1 MRTMWMFR
9 LLCTALA
16 VGLLCAD
23 AFAERRPN
31 VLMIV
36 CDDLNTDLGAFGVEA
51 ARTPHMD
58 RLAVSGTRF
67 AAAFAQFGN
76 CMPSRYSFL
85 SGWSPLRTGMHDFSR
100 HGRDGALAAAVYL
113 PEHFRANGYVT
124 ARLDKVFHIGRDVPG
139 IWDVSEEPLMKEADG
154 TEKHVWTGIEIP
166 VLGLE
171 EKVVR
176 SAQYREV
183 TGEDGRTQVMDDALP
198 EDALFDG
205 RTARRARELLREF
218 AGGEKPF
225 FLAVGFRRPHLPWIA
240 HQRYFDL
247 FPADAM
253 RPVAQ
258 PGTEAGLSP
267 DIRRAM
273 MAHYFAAV
281 TSVDHHVGTLLDEL
295 ARTGQDKNTIVVL
308 FGDHGYALGERE
320 NRYGKGVMWDRA
332 LQTPLLVRVPG
343 ERTAPVVE
351 TPVGL
356 LDVYPTL
363 VELAGLPWPATPLD
377 GRSLVGLLRGT
388 APKFPDR
395 VYSYYRWA
403 PSKFPEDYVGPE
415 RNAELIR
422 SVRTARYRYTEFP
435 GGRNPELID
444 VQADPYGWRN
454 LAADPAH
461 AAVVAELKTLLAIE
475 R

>member
-1 MRTMWMFR
+1 MRFSSLPAIAV
-9 LLCTALA
+9 LLVSLILSASA
-16 VGLLCAD
+16 
-23 AFAERRPN
+23 AERRPN
-31 VLMIV
+31 VLMII
-36 CDDLNTDLGAFGVEA
+36 CDDLNTDLGAYGHA
-51 ARTPHMD
+51 KAKTPHLD
-58 RLAVSGTRF
+58 RLAAGGTRF
-67 AAAFAQFGN
+67 AAAFAQYGN

-100 HGRDGALAAAVYL
+100 YGRDGALADAVYL
-113 PEHFRANGYVT
+113 PEHFKANGYVT
-124 ARLDKVFHIGRDVPG
+124 ARLDKVFHIGRDVPE
-139 IWDVSEEPLMKEADG
+139 IWDITEEPRMKEPDG

-171 EKVVR
+171 DHVVR
-176 SAQYREV
+176 SAHYPELV
-183 TGEDGRTQVMDDALP
+183 GEDGRTQVMDDGLA

-205 RTARRARELLREF
+205 RTARRARELLGEF
-218 AGGEKPF
+218 SRSEKPF

-247 FPADAM
+247 FPAASM
-253 RPVAQ
+253 NPMAQ
-258 PGTEAGLSP
+258 PGTEDGLSSE
-267 DIRRAM
+267 IRRAM

-281 TSVDHHVGTLLDEL
+281 TSVDHYVGTLLDEL
-295 ARTGQDKNTIVVL
+295 ERTGQADNTIIVL

-343 ERTAPVVE
+343 ARTESVVD

-363 VELAGLPWPATPLD
+363 VELAGLPLPATPLD
-377 GRSLVGLLRGT
+377 GRSLVGLIRGT
-388 APKFPDR
+388 AKAFPDR
-395 VYSYYRWA
+395 VYSYYRGA
-403 PSKFPEDYVGPE
+403 PSKFPDDYVGPE

-422 SVRTARYRYTEFP
+422 SVRTSQFRYTERP
-435 GGRNPELID
+435 GGQDPELID
-444 VQADPYGWRN
+444 VRADPFAWRN
-454 LAADPAH
+454 LVTDPTYAS
-461 AAVVAELKTLLAIE
+461 VVAKMKGLLAIE